1 MHLVLLLLCWNCNL
15 FTLRINLNTRQGA
28 ISDVVVVAVVGVVV
42 VIFLVMLV
50 LSFLNSL
57 NEFIS
62 PGKVWLQGG
71 GGGVAVNCSNVHR
84 DE

>member
-1 MHLVLLLLCWNCNL
+1 M
-15 FTLRINLNTRQGA
+15 
-28 ISDVVVVAVVGVVV
+28 VVVV
-42 VIFLVMLV
+42 LVMLV
-50 LSFLNSL
+50 LSFLNAL
-57 NEFIS
+57 NESIS